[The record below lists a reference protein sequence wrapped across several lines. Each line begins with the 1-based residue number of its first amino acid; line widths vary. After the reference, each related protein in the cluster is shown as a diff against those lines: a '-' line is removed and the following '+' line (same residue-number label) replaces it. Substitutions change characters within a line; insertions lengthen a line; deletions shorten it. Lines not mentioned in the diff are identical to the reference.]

1 MVAKSIETFCHP
13 SYSPDITPA
22 DGIIFQGVKPE
33 LFDLSLSQG
42 SFKMS
47 WEVVA

>member
-1 MVAKSIETFCHP
+1 MVAKGIETFCQP

-22 DGIIFQGVKPE
+22 DEILFQRVKFE

-42 SFKMS
+42 SFKMN
-47 WEVVA
+47 